1 MITCQ
6 IYMDTSRSDSGT
18 IIVLNTEKIEVY
30 HLIQPIL
37 LVPECYFALYVELK
51 VLKLKSFFSRMYFL
65 SVASFFQVMV
75 ICLS

>member
-6 IYMDTSRSDSGT
+6 IYVDTSRSDSGT

-37 LVPECYFALYVELK
+37 LLPESYFALYVELR
-51 VLKLKSFFSRMYFL
+51 VLKLLKVVLY
-65 SVASFFQVMV
+65 
-75 ICLS
+75 